1 MARMALRPA
10 ALVGL
15 LGLAVSGM
23 VGCGH
28 PATERECEEIV
39 ERIALLELGGL
50 DAGQNVV
57 AEEVKNAKEAF
68 RKEMRRKCVGRR
80 ITNAAMDCVRKA
92 TASRQIEDECFR

>member
-1 MARMALRPA
+1 MAAMALRPA

-15 LGLAVSGM
+15 LGLALSG
-23 VGCGH
+23 VAGCGH

-57 AEEVKNAKEAF
+57 AEEVKNAKESF

-92 TASRQIEDECFR
+92 SASRQIEDECFR